1 MEKSRISRRGM
12 LKGAAAAVLALDGSV
27 SPVSS
32 AAAVEQ
38 LPLVQKTPVIGSKNV
53 TGQKV
58 EGSVAKVYFS
68 PVIDAASLIKLYN
81 LVNEEIYG
89 KVAIKLHTGEPHGPN
104 ILPRDMVQALQK
116 TIPNSTIVETNTLY
130 GGGRENTADHRK
142 TLEINGWTFCPVD
155 IMDEHGDVN
164 LPVRDG
170 FHLKEVAMGKGLVD
184 YDSMLVLTHFKGHA
198 MGGFGGWAPNSGA
211 MPVKDTFME
220 LMADSAQA
228 VINHFGKHIT
238 FINVLRNMSVDCDCA
253 GTSAQKPTRN
263 NIGILASNDLLA
275 IDQASCDLVFA
286 APDGK
291 DVIERIQSR
300 HGLRQLSAM
309 AEKNMGNPQYE
320 LIVVK

>member
-27 SPVSS
+27 SAVSS
-32 AAAVEQ
+32 ASAAEQ
-38 LPLVQKTPVIGSKNV
+38 PPLVQKTPVIGSKNV

-89 KVAIKLHTGEPHGPN
+89 KVAIKLHTGEPHEPN

-170 FHLKEVAMGKGLVD
+170 FHLKEVAMGKGIVD

-198 MGGFGGWAPNSGA
+198 MGGFGGS
-211 MPVKDTFME
+211 MK
-220 LMADSAQA
+220 
-228 VINHFGKHIT
+228 
-238 FINVLRNMSVDCDCA
+238 
-253 GTSAQKPTRN
+253 